1 MNFYI
6 SFSLLIKNSYLASD
20 KQKRVPT
27 NATANLPLC
36 AKNKAG
42 LRRIRFTGHMRLSAR
57 RVEWSSAGLCR
68 YCLDREGGRP
78 VDQFDQYSNLSENTS
93 HSTWGRH
100 THKHTYRCG
109 LQTYLNRFASV
120 NCRFMFTGYLKVQRL
135 QHTPNTHTHAHTWG
149 SFNSISCQVFS
160 SSVAFL
166 LLFLLAFVFV

>member
-1 MNFYI
+1 MI
-6 SFSLLIKNSYLASD
+6 SKSACPQMLRQTLLSV
-20 KQKRVPT
+20 Q
-27 NATANLPLC
+27 
-36 AKNKAG
+36 KNKAG

-78 VDQFDQYSNLSENTS
+78 FDQFDQYSNLSENTS
-93 HSTWGRH
+93 HLTSSRH
-100 THKHTYRCG
+100 THTHHIHRQMWVTDIFEPVCIGQLPFYVYGVFESAAITTHTKH
-109 LQTYLNRFASV
+109 
-120 NCRFMFTGYLKVQRL
+120 
-135 QHTPNTHTHAHTWG
+135 THTHAHTRG

>member
-42 LRRIRFTGHMRLSAR
+42 LRRIRFAGHMRLSAR

-78 VDQFDQYSNLSENTS
+78 VDQFDQYLNLSENTS

-100 THKHTYRCG
+100 THTDTHRQMWVTDIFEPVCIGQLPFYVYGVFESAAITTHTKH
-109 LQTYLNRFASV
+109 
-120 NCRFMFTGYLKVQRL
+120 
-135 QHTPNTHTHAHTWG
+135 THTHTHTLEAV
-149 SFNSISCQVFS
+149 SIQLAAKF
-160 SSVAFL
+160 FL
-166 LLFLLAFVFV
+166 RV

>member
-1 MNFYI
+1 MLTWSNFGGERELIKHQPAPRLEQTRPDTLTYESCHTMNFYI

-42 LRRIRFTGHMRLSAR
+42 LRRIRFAGHMRLSAR

-100 THKHTYRCG
+100 TH
-109 LQTYLNRFASV
+109 
-120 NCRFMFTGYLKVQRL
+120 
-135 QHTPNTHTHAHTWG
+135 THAHTDVG
-149 SFNSISCQVFS
+149 YRHI
-160 SSVAFL
+160 
-166 LLFLLAFVFV
+166 